1 MREVNYQLMTI
12 EHRTS
17 LASVQKPYLH
27 EDIFVSAP
35 WVVLFLAL
43 ILVGTIS
50 YTFKNDNPSDFY
62 FSSLINAIIS
72 SLIVVSCFSVALIRF
87 LLYERSR
94 LPSARLKAS
103 LLSTLLAIA
112 FISLFVAFMELFSL
126 PLALSYKTFYILFFV
141 LFTSSLILFIIQSTL
156 HHFPLLAALLFI
168 LLLLVPL
175 TGFIGS
181 ELGGA
186 LGYIMGLA
194 LSQVLIFFVQWFLL
208 SRQLGSEL
216 VLAGDFFSY
225 LKMDVGSLLIGVFSA
240 IGIFADK
247 LISVGVGNSSSSL
260 PSFQLTYNYNI
271 AFSLAIVFLIP
282 AFVFFI
288 VAIEKDSYHR
298 YRFFYECICYKK
310 PLKELLEARDKLVHF
325 LLRAMTLILA
335 ILIFT
340 VFLATYFAP
349 AIYTLLGLNYEDISL
364 FRYSLWGNSLY
375 VLFTIICILL
385 YYFEFNFTVILLY
398 GLFAFLN
405 SLLSLLNMVWFHF
418 HPMYIFPI
426 VSLLVVMLA
435 ISLFA
440 YYLNN
445 LVEIL
450 FKRQELSLKLR
461 RSHIEE
467 CRLILL
473 KKDSQDE

>member
-17 LASVQKPYLH
+17 LASVKKPYLD

-35 WVVLFLAL
+35 WVILFLAL
-43 ILVGTIS
+43 ILVGAIA
-50 YTFKNDNPSDFY
+50 YTFKNDNSSDFY
-62 FSSLINAIIS
+62 FGSLINAIIS
-72 SLIVVSCFSVALIRF
+72 SLIVVSCFSVTLIRF

-94 LPSARLKAS
+94 LPAVRLKAS
-103 LLSTLLAIA
+103 LLSSLLAIA
-112 FISLFVAFMELFSL
+112 FISLFVACAELLFL
-126 PLALSYKTFYILFFV
+126 PLALSYKIFYILFCV
-141 LFTSSLILFIIQSTL
+141 LFTASLLLFIIQSTL
-156 HHFPLLAALLFI
+156 HRFPFLAGLFFI

-175 TGFIGS
+175 TGFIGR

-194 LSQVLIFFVQWFLL
+194 LSQVLIFFVQWLLL

-216 VLAGDFFSY
+216 ILAGDFFSY
-225 LKMDVGSLLIGVFSA
+225 LKMDLGSLLIGVFSA

-247 LISVGVGNSSSSL
+247 LISLGFGNGSSSL
-260 PSFQLTYNYNI
+260 PAFLTYNYNV
-271 AFSLAIVFLIP
+271 AFSLAIVFVMP

-288 VAIEKDSYHR
+288 VGIEKASYHR

-310 PLKELLEARDKLVHF
+310 TLKELLEARDKLVHF

-335 ILIFT
+335 ILIFV

-364 FRYSLWGNSLY
+364 FRFSLWGNALY
-375 VLFTIICILL
+375 ILFTIICILL
-385 YYFEFNFTVILLY
+385 YYFEFNLAVILLY

-405 SLLSLLNMVWFHF
+405 SLLSWFNMLWFHF

-426 VSLLVVMLA
+426 VSLLVVILA
-435 ISLFA
+435 ISLFG
-440 YYLNN
+440 YYLNH

-450 FKRQELSLKLR
+450 FQRQELSLSLR
-461 RSHIEE
+461 RSHLEE
-467 CRLILL
+467 CRLILF
-473 KKDSQDE
+473 KKDSAHE